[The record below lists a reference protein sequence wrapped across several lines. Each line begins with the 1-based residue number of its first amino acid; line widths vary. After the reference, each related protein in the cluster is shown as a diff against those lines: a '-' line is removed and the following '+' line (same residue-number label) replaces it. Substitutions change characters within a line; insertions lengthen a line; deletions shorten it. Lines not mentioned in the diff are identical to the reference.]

1 MGLEKAKSLLTV
13 KDGKSFLDLIA
24 DQIKYTRQHYGS
36 KVRFVLMNSFST
48 SDDTKAR
55 STDSMSCG
63 HVTSPFCIPA
73 WCQDSDVSI
82 DMESYES
89 FIVTGN
95 MLRL

>member
-1 MGLEKAKSLLTV
+1 MKLNGGLGTSMGLEKAKSLLTV

-55 STDSMSCG
+55 STGPMSD
-63 HVTSPFCIPA
+63 TSPFVYLHVPGLC
-73 WCQDSDVSI
+73 C
-82 DMESYES
+82 
-89 FIVTGN
+89 
-95 MLRL
+95 RH